1 MITSAAGLDIQALRG
16 IAARRRGRLAYQRLL
31 DRIGEHLDEHDG
43 FVSWSGGKDST
54 VIVDLARQVDPHI
67 PVVFYDS
74 GLQFPET
81 MRYLE
86 ELAEAWH
93 LNYHVIPADPD
104 LLTVLIA
111 GGGFDHGAPDRRLQG
126 QLADIMI
133 TGPAAEAHTRYGRG
147 SLWGVRAEESNGRR
161 TLYRRCLAAE
171 TRAQQQRS
179 PEAVRAEFGGV
190 VRRADGTV
198 TYGPIWDWQRS
209 HVFEYLAGRGIAPN
223 PLYRKL
229 AELGVP
235 EQQIRVDSIID
246 ASKLSNGHIA
256 WLQKGWPDLFDRLA
270 SGAAAAAGMDVTT
283 VGVDTLLID
292 GQANKGQAQRNS
304 RKGE

>member
-1 MITSAAGLDIQALRG
+1 MTTTPAGLDLHTLRG
-16 IAARRRGRLAYQRLL
+16 IAARRRGAQGHQHLL
-31 DRIGEHLDEHDG
+31 DRIAEHLDEHDG

-54 VIVDLARQVDPHI
+54 VVVDLARQVDPHI
-67 PVVFYDS
+67 PVVFFDN

-81 MRYLE
+81 LRYLE
-86 ELAEAWH
+86 DLAQEWQ
-93 LNYHVIPADPD
+93 LNYHVITADPD

-111 GGGFDHGAPDRRLQG
+111 GGGFDHHAVDRRLRG

-133 TGPAAEAHTRYGRG
+133 TGPAAEAHRRYGRG
-147 SLWGVRAEESNGRR
+147 SLWGVRAEESHGRR
-161 TLYRRCLAAE
+161 MLYRRGLGAE
-171 TRAQQQRS
+171 TRARQHSSQS
-179 PEAVRAEFGGV
+179 DVRAQFGGV

-209 HVFEYLAGRGIAPN
+209 HVFEYLAGRDIEPN

-256 WLQKGWPDLFDRLA
+256 WLQKGWPDLYDRL
-270 SGAAAAAGMDVTT
+270 
-283 VGVDTLLID
+283 
-292 GQANKGQAQRNS
+292 S
-304 RKGE
+304 RALPRLTEWT

>member
-1 MITSAAGLDIQALRG
+1 MTTVRPGLDMQSLRA
-16 IAARRRGRLAYQRLL
+16 IAARRRGARAHQQLL

-54 VIVDLARQVDPHI
+54 VVVDLARQVDPHV
-67 PVVFYDS
+67 PVVFFDS

-81 MRYLE
+81 LRYLE
-86 ELAEAWH
+86 DLAAAWR
-93 LNYHVIPADPD
+93 LNFQVIPADPD

-111 GGGFDHGAPDRRLQG
+111 CGGFDHQAVDRDVRG

-133 TGPAAEAHTRYGRG
+133 TGPAREAHRRHGRG
-147 SLWGVRAEESNGRR
+147 SLWGVRAEESYGRR
-161 TLYRRCLAAE
+161 MLYRRGLAVEAR
-171 TRAQQQRS
+171 TRMHSSRADVRAQ
-179 PEAVRAEFGGV
+179 AGGV
-190 VRRADGTV
+190 VRRADGSV

-209 HVFEYLAGRGIAPN
+209 HVFEYLAGRGIEPN

-235 EQQIRVDSIID
+235 EDQIRVDSIID

-256 WLQKGWPDLFDRLA
+256 WLQAGWPDLFDQLVTALPRLREW
-270 SGAAAAAGMDVTT
+270 V
-283 VGVDTLLID
+283 
-292 GQANKGQAQRNS
+292 
-304 RKGE
+304 

>member
-1 MITSAAGLDIQALRG
+1 MIPQPAGLNLQQLRG
-16 IAARRRGRLAYQRLL
+16 IAARRRASRAHQHLL

-54 VIVDLARQVDPHI
+54 VVVDLARQVDPHI
-67 PVVFYDS
+67 PVVFFDS

-81 MRYLE
+81 IQYLE
-86 ELAEAWH
+86 DLSDTWR
-93 LNYHVIPADPD
+93 LNYHVIAAEPD

-111 GGGFDHGAPDRRLQG
+111 GGGFSHEAPDRRLRG

-133 TGPAAEAHTRYGRG
+133 TGPANEAHSRYGGG
-147 SLWGVRAEESNGRR
+147 SLWGVRAEESHGRR
-161 TLYRRCLAAE
+161 MLYRRSLATE
-171 TRAQQQRS
+171 TLARQLLSPEDVRAQ
-179 PEAVRAEFGGV
+179 AGGV

-198 TYGPIWDWQRS
+198 TYGPIWDWQRT
-209 HVFEYLAGRGIAPN
+209 HVFEYLAGRGIEPN

-256 WLQKGWPDLFDRLA
+256 WLFKGWPELEDRLA
-270 SGAAAAAGMDVTT
+270 TALPRLREWV
-283 VGVDTLLID
+283 
-292 GQANKGQAQRNS
+292 
-304 RKGE
+304 

>member
-1 MITSAAGLDIQALRG
+1 MTTSAAGLDLHTLRG
-16 IAARRRGRLAYQRLL
+16 IAARRRGPMAYQQLL
-31 DRIGEHLDEHDG
+31 DRIAAHVDEHDG

-54 VIVDLARQVDPHI
+54 VVVDLARQVDPHI
-67 PVVFYDS
+67 PVVFFDS

-81 MRYLE
+81 IQYLE
-86 ELAEAWH
+86 DLAEAWR
-93 LNYHVIPADPD
+93 LNYHVISADPD

-111 GGGFDHGAPDRRLQG
+111 GGGFNHDAPDRRLRG

-133 TGPAAEAHTRYGRG
+133 TGPANEAHRRHGRG

-161 TLYRRCLAAE
+161 MLYRRSLAAD
-171 TRAQQQRS
+171 TRAQQLRS
-179 PEAVRAEFGGV
+179 PEDVRAEAGGV

-198 TYGPIWDWQRS
+198 TFGPIWDWQRS
-209 HVFEYLAGRGIAPN
+209 HVFEYLAGRGIEPN

-229 AELGVP
+229 AEIGVP

-256 WLQKGWPDLFDRLA
+256 WLFKGWPELADRLA
-270 SGAAAAAGMDVTT
+270 TALPRLREWV
-283 VGVDTLLID
+283 
-292 GQANKGQAQRNS
+292 
-304 RKGE
+304 